1 MSTLQQHTPPK
12 RHRTPARPG
21 AALALI
27 ALAALGVALL
37 ILTPTGHRT
46 ATPTTGSIAQPPAQ
60 ASVLT
65 AQTPALPSCFR
76 DPTTHALTCYHAAST
91 PTATLPPAGYWRD
104 PVTHKLLRLP
114 TARQRAGQHPANHSR
129 GRIIP

>member
-1 MSTLQQHTPPK
+1 MSTLPQTPPK
-12 RHRTPARPG
+12 RHRTTARPG
-21 AALALI
+21 AAAALI

-37 ILTPTGHRT
+37 ILMPTGHRT
-46 ATPTTGSIAQPPAQ
+46 ATPTTGSIAQPPSQ
-60 ASVLT
+60 ASALT

-76 DPTTHALTCYHAAST
+76 DPATHALTCYHAASA
-91 PTATLPPAGYWRD
+91 PTATPPPAGYWRD

-114 TARQRAGQHPANHSR
+114 TARKRAGQHPANHSR